1 MIDINHELLDLCIM
15 KKTKL
20 GTIISLKAICDHTIK
35 GYKPGKE
42 LTQSQI
48 DKIHST
54 GKITP
59 AEKVKEWESEG
70 LYATGDAIG
79 SSTNRCH
86 AFSNC
91 HERLTEYSK
100 SLEAWNKSELKP
112 IEINQEPSHL
122 LVKKIKS
129 PKN

>member
-1 MIDINHELLDLCIM
+1 MC
-15 KKTKL
+15 TW
-20 GTIISLKAICDHTIK
+20 C
-35 GYKPGKE
+35 
-42 LTQSQI
+42 
-48 DKIHST
+48 
-54 GKITP
+54 
-59 AEKVKEWESEG
+59 
-70 LYATGDAIG
+70 IG